1 MSSTN
6 QPLGP
11 AQIGPVLND
20 VMVDLTSGGAY
31 DLGTQASGA
40 SGQRFV
46 FVQAAEALA
55 LADAI
60 VITPS
65 YTAAKVTKTLV
76 DKGYQVGFVPPMNTG
91 VSSIT
96 SGYYFWAQVTGA
108 GSVNCITG
116 STSSV
121 SPVYT
126 TASSGALGTSSAGQS
141 LVRGIFFTAGNTS
154 GATASRAAVFNNPQ
168 SAAF

>member
-11 AQIGPVLND
+11 VQVGAVIND
-20 VMVDLTSGGAY
+20 VMVDLTSGGSF
-31 DLGTQASGA
+31 DLGTQITGA
-40 SGQRFV
+40 SGQKFV
-46 FVQAAEALA
+46 FVQASEALA
-55 LADAI
+55 LADAV
-60 VITPS
+60 VITS
-65 YTAAKVTKTLV
+65 AGIASKATKTLV
-76 DKGYQVGFVPPMNTG
+76 DKGYMVGFVPPMNTG
-91 VSSIT
+91 VTSIT
-96 SGYYFWAQVTGA
+96 SGYYFWAQVSGA

-141 LVRGIFFTAGNTS
+141 LVRGIFFTAANTS